1 VGNIQVEY
9 VGGIRGGARHAPGLW
24 SIAKYSL
31 LEGSGARL
39 RLYAPGLCAGGLEH
53 SRGEGGDLLPRHR
66 VRLAELAAQPTHPH
80 PPTHPNAP
88 APTTPTTKHP
98 YPTAPHA
105 RTHARTHARAR
116 AHTHIRGH
124 SPHHITHLLVIQT
137 RTYRHTRTST
147 DPRPASRTLACR
159 RPYGRGAPHRLPG
172 PLLNEHEQRAR
183 LLSRCLVEPM
193 RAAAGGRGVRIRA
206 GGCCGSGVWRSIDK
220 AALGGSIAVT
230 RYHGLHCA

>member
-39 RLYAPGLCAGGLEH
+39 RLYAPGLCAGGVEH

-105 RTHARTHARAR
+105 RTHARTR
-116 AHTHIRGH
+116 AHTH
-124 SPHHITHLLVIQT
+124 T
-137 RTYRHTRTST
+137 HTRTLAASHHSLTRYTNAHIQAHPHAST
-147 DPRPASRTLACR
+147 DPRPASRPSACR